1 MSDFQIDLTSALQ
14 KAVAII
20 RTRIDLQVPVKTGG
34 LKNSV
39 KVYAQ
44 NNEVYIQY
52 DDYGVFTNYGTG
64 PYYNGRYGQAQIPGT
79 FSGYRKGKGGIQAQ
93 NWTSI
98 SLDEDIR
105 INDIIETEAVNQ
117 TAEAITQ
124 ELIDL

>member
-1 MSDFQIDLTSALQ
+1 MGDFQIDLTPALQ
-14 KAVAII
+14 QAVAII
-20 RTRIDLQVPVKTGG
+20 RTRIDLQVPVRTGE

-79 FSGYRKGKGGIQAQ
+79 FRGYQKGVGGIQAQ

-105 INDIIETEAVNQ
+105 ITDIIETEAVNQ
-117 TAEAITQ
+117 TVEVITQ
-124 ELIDL
+124 GLIDL